1 MFKVWQYLYIIIYN
15 SVARPSIYNVP
26 KIYRVPILAVKEN
39 GTSSWPDFDLIFRYK
54 SVNYKTNYTELWF
67 TESEDID
74 SKIIERCK
82 IFKTPKELKYNLID
96 IYRKTIENNIDTG
109 NIIDNA
115 RLENK
120 VREGFGFKKVNE
132 WMDK

>member
-1 MFKVWQYLYIIIYN
+1 MFKVSQYLYITIYN
-15 SVARPSIYNVP
+15 SVASPSIYNIP

-67 TESEDID
+67 TDPESIN
-74 SKIIERCK
+74 SRNIERCQ

-96 IYRKTIENNIDTG
+96 IYRKTIENIDTG

-115 RLENK
+115 RFENK
-120 VREGFGFKKVNE
+120 VREEFGFKKVDE
-132 WMDK
+132 WIDD